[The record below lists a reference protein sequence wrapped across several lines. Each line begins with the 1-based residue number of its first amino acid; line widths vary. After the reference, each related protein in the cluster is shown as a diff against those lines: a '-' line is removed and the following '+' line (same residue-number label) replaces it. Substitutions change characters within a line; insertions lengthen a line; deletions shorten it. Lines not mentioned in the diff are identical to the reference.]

1 MLRKMAK
8 PFEAEANMNAWWQ
21 MIVAWL
27 SAASPSVMAALLLLA
42 VIALVFALLCIA
54 MRRGQR
60 VSLGGAKGFVFE
72 ALPSTDAVIKKGKK

>member
-1 MLRKMAK
+1 MTG
-8 PFEAEANMNAWWQ
+8 WWQ
-21 MIVAWL
+21 LIVAWL

-72 ALPSTDAVIKKGKK
+72 GLQPNESVTKKRKK

>member
-1 MLRKMAK
+1 
-8 PFEAEANMNAWWQ
+8 MNAWWQ
-21 MIVAWL
+21 MILAWF
-27 SAASPSVMAALLLLA
+27 SAAPPSLMVTAFLLA

-72 ALPSTDAVIKKGKK
+72 ALTSTETVTKKGKK